1 MADAA
6 EVTAIEI
13 ARLAGVGRAAVSNW
27 RKRHDDFPPPVGGT
41 TASPTFRLSDVEAW
55 LRRQGKAAHLP
66 AEELA
71 WQQIR
76 AISSEHELAQA
87 LVLVGELLLSMNSYA
102 SSEPRLRGVDALL
115 AESDPVT
122 IVTGMRKALRERTVL
137 DVVDPGSI
145 DDRHVILLR
154 ALADLVAERGAA
166 SAFDLLLGRMHEATR
181 LPQVPDYVAELMVA
195 LLSVEPQRVYDPACG
210 TGRLLMAA
218 ATRWPRALV
227 HGDDANQALLN
238 LAILRAAAHGTK
250 SGMFRH
256 CGLRDA
262 PRKPIE
268 ADAVVCVPP
277 YGERDWAGHEVTYDP
292 RWTYGIPP
300 KMEPELAWVQH
311 SLSNL
316 RPGGHAVLLLP
327 PAVATR
333 ASGRRIRA
341 ELLRQGALRAV
352 IALPARAAAPY
363 GIGLHLWVLRTPA
376 PSSVADDRV
385 LIAEVTHAGSG
396 RATAADAPDWLAR
409 TQEMVAAL
417 AALDNGA
424 DMPDTSGITA
434 RIFRVMD
441 LLDDDTDI
449 SPARRLHDEPE
460 PINAIQVL
468 QLRERLTE
476 QLRHLADILP
486 AVDATPSPAA
496 LPTITIGDLARTGA
510 VTITTRSAVREEAGP
525 TEPHTEMSPL
535 WRARDVIAGNGPSAQ
550 VPSARLPVDTA
561 QVRAGDVV
569 APMIGD
575 RLIARVVTDAEAGAV
590 LGPHI
595 YLLRPDPARLDPWF
609 LAGFLRR
616 DANARRT
623 GSLGSTQRYD
633 IRRAHVP
640 RIPVEDQTRYG
651 TVFRRLA
658 EFDTL
663 LRATAQASGDMM
675 KSVANGLA
683 AGALRPTATEKGT

>member
-41 TASPTFRLSDVEAW
+41 TASPTFRLSDLEAW

-76 AISSEHELAQA
+76 SISSEHELAPA
-87 LVLVGELLLSMNSYA
+87 LVLVGELFRSMNSYA

-268 ADAVVCVPP
+268 ADA
-277 YGERDWAGHEVTYDP
+277 T
-292 RWTYGIPP
+292 
-300 KMEPELAWVQH
+300 
-311 SLSNL
+311 
-316 RPGGHAVLLLP
+316 
-327 PAVATR
+327 
-333 ASGRRIRA
+333 
-341 ELLRQGALRAV
+341 
-352 IALPARAAAPY
+352 
-363 GIGLHLWVLRTPA
+363 
-376 PSSVADDRV
+376 
-385 LIAEVTHAGSG
+385 G
-396 RATAADAPDWLAR
+396 RATR
-409 TQEMVAAL
+409 
-417 AALDNGA
+417 
-424 DMPDTSGITA
+424 S
-434 RIFRVMD
+434 R
-441 LLDDDTDI
+441 
-449 SPARRLHDEPE
+449 
-460 PINAIQVL
+460 
-468 QLRERLTE
+468 
-476 QLRHLADILP
+476 
-486 AVDATPSPAA
+486 
-496 LPTITIGDLARTGA
+496 
-510 VTITTRSAVREEAGP
+510 TTRAGP
-525 TEPHTEMSPL
+525 TGSRPRWNPSWRGSSTLCPTCVPVVTRFCSCPQRSPP
-535 WRARDVIAGNGPSAQ
+535 AH
-550 VPSARLPVDTA
+550 
-561 QVRAGDVV
+561 RAGAS
-569 APMIGD
+569 APSCCAK
-575 RLIARVVTDAEAGAV
+575 ARC
-590 LGPHI
+590 
-595 YLLRPDPARLDPWF
+595 AR
-609 LAGFLRR
+609 
-616 DANARRT
+616 
-623 GSLGSTQRYD
+623 
-633 IRRAHVP
+633 
-640 RIPVEDQTRYG
+640 
-651 TVFRRLA
+651 
-658 EFDTL
+658 
-663 LRATAQASGDMM
+663 
-675 KSVANGLA
+675 
-683 AGALRPTATEKGT
+683 